1 MRRSNLDTLC
11 GVLDD
16 VLKLGPRAERLTLD
30 TPLFGAMPELDSMAV
45 ILLVVEIE
53 ERFGIMLDDDDVT
66 AEHFETVA
74 TLLTLVESKH

>member
-1 MRRSNLDTLC
+1 MARLETLRA
-11 GVLDD
+11 VLGD
-16 VLKLGPRAERLTLD
+16 VLKLGSRAQLLTPD
-30 TPLFGAMPELDSMAV
+30 TQLFGAMPELDSMAV

-74 TLLTLVESKH
+74 TLLALVESKH